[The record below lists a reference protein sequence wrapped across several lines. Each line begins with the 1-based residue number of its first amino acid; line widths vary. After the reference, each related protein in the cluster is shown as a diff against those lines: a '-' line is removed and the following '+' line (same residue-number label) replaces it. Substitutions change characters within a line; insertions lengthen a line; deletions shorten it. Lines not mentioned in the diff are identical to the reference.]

1 MVQYP
6 LRSINIAWFI
16 CTFVCTCICFTLNS
30 LLTCTSVIYIS
41 IEDGNTSSIQTQ
53 ENPDHQLLEN
63 MSEDKQLLIG
73 KIPMVSR

>member
-6 LRSINIAWFI
+6 FRSINITWFI

-30 LLTCTSVIYIS
+30 LLTYTSVIYIS
-41 IEDGNTSSIQTQ
+41 IEDGNQTQ
-53 ENPDHQLLEN
+53 EKPDHQLLEN

-73 KIPMVSR
+73 KIPMVSRRQ